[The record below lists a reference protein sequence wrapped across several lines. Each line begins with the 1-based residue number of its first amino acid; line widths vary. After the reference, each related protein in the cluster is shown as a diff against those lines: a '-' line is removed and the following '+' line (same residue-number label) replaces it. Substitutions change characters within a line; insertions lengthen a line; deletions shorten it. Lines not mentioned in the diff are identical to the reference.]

1 MWNKTSHLLII
12 VFSLTL
18 LGCQTAQNDHLA
30 IYLFSKD
37 IPAVELSHTDLGQFV
52 LESEPLVSD
61 HDIVSYDKISHS
73 IELTRAAFNR
83 VQGVF
88 TLPVKVNGM
97 PFVVCVGEERIY
109 AGAFWTP
116 LSSLSYDGV
125 VIMQPFDPEKTM
137 IQIALGYPVPS
148 VFTGND
154 PRADLRIIKALEQ
167 DGKLK

>member
-1 MWNKTSHLLII
+1 MLKKTPLLFII
-12 VFSLTL
+12 VFTL
-18 LGCQTAQNDHLA
+18 IFSSCLPAQNEHFA
-30 IYLFSKD
+30 IYLLSQS
-37 IPAVELSHTDLGQFV
+37 IPAAELSQSNIGQFV
-52 LESEPLVSD
+52 LESEPLLSD
-61 HDIVSYDKISHS
+61 DDIVSYDKISHS

-83 VQGVF
+83 VQEVF
-88 TLPVKVNGM
+88 TLPVKVNGV

-148 VFTGND
+148 VFYGND
-154 PRADLRIIKALEQ
+154 PRADPRITQALEQ
-167 DGKLK
+167 DRKLK

>member
-1 MWNKTSHLLII
+1 MLKKTPLLFII
-12 VFSLTL
+12 VFTL
-18 LGCQTAQNDHLA
+18 IFSSCRSAQNDHFA
-30 IYLFSKD
+30 IYLLSQD
-37 IPAVELSHTDLGQFV
+37 ILAADLSQSDIGQLV
-52 LESEPLVSD
+52 LESEPLVSNN
-61 HDIVSYDKISHS
+61 DIVSYDKISHS